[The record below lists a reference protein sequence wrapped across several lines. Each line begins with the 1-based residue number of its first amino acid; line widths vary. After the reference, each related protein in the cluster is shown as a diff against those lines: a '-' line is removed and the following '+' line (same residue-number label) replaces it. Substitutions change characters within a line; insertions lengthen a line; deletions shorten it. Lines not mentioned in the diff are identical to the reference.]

1 MKILIF
7 SQHYPPEPNT
17 RLRDLTRHLAGRGH
31 DVSVLTTFPSY
42 PLGRVYDGYRL
53 ALYARRREFGVTV
66 RRVFAV
72 PYRGMSASMRML
84 SYGSF
89 AVTALLLGLLPGR
102 RPDVMYVYHPPL
114 TTGLAAAIY
123 NVIARVPFVYDV
135 QDLWPDA
142 IVAAGLLKED
152 SVVYRAIRLV
162 ENFVYRRARRITVLS
177 EGMRR
182 NLLGKGVPASKISV
196 ISNWGDPGAYRP
208 MDGESLRQQL
218 GWQGK
223 VVFMLAGNMGLTHGL
238 ETVIEAAAHLQDN
251 PDILFVFVGSGAAK
265 DSLVRQVEEWG
276 LRNVL
281 FLGQVPPEE
290 AARLINASD
299 AMLVHLKPALGGDF
313 SVPHRIF
320 SYMLCAK
327 PVVVAATGSTSELV
341 RSLDCGWVCPPSDA
355 QSLARLLAEVAADP
369 DARRSKGQNGLAAA
383 HGPYSRAHFLGQLE
397 RLIVVAR
404 SQTQNHAHERS
415 EGSKLKTQNGKA
427 YGVAKRLLDI
437 AIAGVALVALSP
449 IIAVIALAVRLT
461 LGAPVLFRQTRPGHR
476 GRPFT
481 LLKFRTMKE
490 GHDASGNLL
499 PDETRLTRF
508 GQFLRSTSLDELPEL
523 VNVLRGEMSI
533 VGPRPLLMRYLERYT
548 PEQMR
553 RHDVK
558 PGITGWAQVNG
569 RNALS
574 WEKKFEMD
582 LWYVKNQSLKLDLR
596 IIGMTVGKM
605 LRREGISQ
613 PGEATAQEFMGST
626 V

>member
-1 MKILIF
+1 MKILIL

-42 PLGRVYDGYRL
+42 PLGKVYDGYRL
-53 ALYARRREFGVTV
+53 AVYTRHRELGVAV

-72 PYRGMSASMRML
+72 PYRGLSAGKRML

-89 AVTALLLGLLPGR
+89 AVMALLLGLLPGR
-102 RPDVMYVYHPPL
+102 RPNVMYVYHPPL
-114 TTGLAAAIY
+114 TTGIAAAIY
-123 NVIARVPFVYDV
+123 NVITGVPFVYDV

-152 SVVYRAIRLV
+152 SAVYRAIRMA
-162 ENFVYRRARRITVLS
+162 EDFVYRRASRIAVLS
-177 EGMRR
+177 EGMKS
-182 NLLGKGVPASKISV
+182 NLLGKGVPASKITV
-196 ISNWGDPGAYRP
+196 ISNWGDPDTYGP
-208 MDGESLRQQL
+208 TDGENLRQQL
-218 GWQGK
+218 GWRGK

-238 ETVIEAAAHLQDN
+238 ETVVEAAALLQDN
-251 PDILFVFVGSGAAK
+251 PDILFAFVGSGAAM
-265 DSLVRQVEEWG
+265 DSLVRRVEKRG

-290 AARLINASD
+290 AAKLINAAD
-299 AMLVHLKPALGGDF
+299 AMLVHLKPAMGGDF

-320 SYMLCAK
+320 SYMLCAR
-327 PVVVAATGSTSELV
+327 PVVAAATGSTSELV
-341 RSLDCGWVCPPSDA
+341 RSLDCGWVCPPSDPE
-355 QSLARLLAEVAADP
+355 SLARLLAEVAADHG
-369 DARRSKGQNGLAAA
+369 ARQSKGQNGLAAA
-383 HGPYSRAHFLGQLE
+383 CGLYSRTHFLGQLE
-397 RLIVVAR
+397 GLIVAATHRRNSLSTSSLVQYR
-404 SQTQNHAHERS
+404 
-415 EGSKLKTQNGKA
+415 
-427 YGVAKRLLDI
+427 VVKRILDI
-437 AIAGVALVALSP
+437 IIASVALVALSP
-449 IIAVIALAVRLT
+449 IIALIALAVRLT
-461 LGAPVLFRQTRPGHR
+461 FGSPVLFRQVRPGHR

-481 LLKFRTMKE
+481 MLKFRTMRE
-490 GHDASGNLL
+490 GQDDAGNPL
-499 PDETRLTRF
+499 PDEARLTWF

-523 VNVLRGEMSI
+523 VNVLKGEMSI

-574 WEKKFEMD
+574 WERKFEMD
-582 LWYVKNQSLKLDLR
+582 LWYVEHQSLKLDLK
-596 IIGMTVGKM
+596 IIGMTIGKM